1 MKNVHDYLQLS
12 GLDAEEAHNY
22 NKDLQPHMRIS
33 RVGLPLVDTL
43 IADFVF
49 PKLPEL
55 TPRPKTKERLN
66 ADYVKRS
73 MSQAT
78 GYLFEQLVIDVLSQE
93 PGLEVHK
100 QMKLEYQNLTGT
112 CDIIVLNH
120 KDKKAT
126 VVECKALKYGTKKEC
141 CVSALFNNDLTG
153 YTSQLAIY
161 KEAAALKLPGYT
173 TEATWMVWAK
183 KSASLFKVP
192 FAVSGADSKL
202 LASDSVDKTNDYANF
217 KSAFEAKDQE
227 ACLKILK
234 IDELPMKNYGFGGY
248 KEAACPIHFSPW
260 SKTLLDENGLPYD
273 DAETTLA
280 LMLCFAMN
288 RIPSMSS
295 QIEEKLLSLLQQDTE
310 EQE

>member
-12 GLDAEEAHNY
+12 GLDAEEAYNY

-43 IADFVF
+43 LTDFVF
-49 PKLPEL
+49 PKLPVL
-55 TPRPKTKERLN
+55 PQRPKTKERLN

-78 GYLFEQLVIDVLSQE
+78 GYLFEQLVIDVLSKE
-93 PGLEVHK
+93 VDLEVRK
-100 QMKLEYQNLTGT
+100 QIKLEYHNLSGT
-112 CDIIVLNH
+112 CDILVFNH
-120 KDKKAT
+120 KEKKAT
-126 VVECKALKYGTKKEC
+126 VVECKALKYGTKKES
-141 CVSALFNNDLTG
+141 CVMALFNNDLSG

-161 KEAAALKLPGYT
+161 KEAAALKFPEYT
-173 TEATWMVWAK
+173 TDATWMVWAK

-192 FAVSGADSKL
+192 FHVSGADSKL
-202 LASDSVDKTNDYANF
+202 LAADSVEKTNNYAKF

-227 ACLKILK
+227 ACLRFLK
-234 IDELPMKNYGFGGY
+234 VDELPTKNYGFGGY
-248 KEAACPIHFSPW
+248 KEAACPMHFNPW
-260 SKTLLDENGLPYD
+260 SKTLLDEDGLPYD

-280 LMLCFAMN
+280 LMLCYSMN
-288 RIPSMSS
+288 RIPEMSS
-295 QIEEKLLSLLQQDTE
+295 QIEENLLSLVKLDTE